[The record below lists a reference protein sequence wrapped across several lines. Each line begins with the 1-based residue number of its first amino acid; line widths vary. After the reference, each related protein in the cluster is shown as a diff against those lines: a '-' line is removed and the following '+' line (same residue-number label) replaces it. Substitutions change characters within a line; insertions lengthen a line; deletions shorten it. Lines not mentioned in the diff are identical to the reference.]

1 MDIGCRR
8 CDVLKHKMNDSI
20 CDFTSVLLHCSASTA
35 REYLQRMMGD
45 LESGKGEYANKC
57 STYPLIGINTRYII
71 TRGS

>member
-20 CDFTSVLLHCSASTA
+20 CDFTPVLLHCSASAA

-45 LESGKGEYANKC
+45 LESGKGDM
-57 STYPLIGINTRYII
+57 PINAVHTHLLEL
-71 TRGS
+71 THVT